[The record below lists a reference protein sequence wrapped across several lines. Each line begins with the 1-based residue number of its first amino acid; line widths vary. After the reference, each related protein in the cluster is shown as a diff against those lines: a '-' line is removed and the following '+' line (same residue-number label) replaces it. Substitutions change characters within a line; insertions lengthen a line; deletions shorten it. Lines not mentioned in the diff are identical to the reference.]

1 MMTILLISSILLSF
15 GFIIYAVIRKGVLPD
30 SISAI
35 VFDLKHPWAWSIWLW
50 AVTITLAPSLLEA
63 MPENWQALA
72 FLTLAFLLFTG
83 VLPLID
89 KEHIRWHYILGFLAG
104 LFSQAC
110 VWKICPWFLLLWIIM
125 VLYVIV
131 GIVSMNDKV
140 EDGQFDGKGV
150 IIAELIA
157 MVAVFGSVIVKNFLI
172 GL

>member
-1 MMTILLISSILLSF
+1 
-15 GFIIYAVIRKGVLPD
+15 
-30 SISAI
+30 
-35 VFDLKHPWAWSIWLW
+35 
-50 AVTITLAPSLLEA
+50 
-63 MPENWQALA
+63 
-72 FLTLAFLLFTG
+72 
-83 VLPLID
+83 
-89 KEHIRWHYILGFLAG
+89 
-104 LFSQAC
+104 
-110 VWKICPWFLLLWIIM
+110 M